1 MRESEYWA
9 NIELARGAQ
18 RSRHVQV
25 YKPARRESRALAV
38 TLAIACGA
46 VIGVLLALGV

>member
-9 NIELARGAQ
+9 NIELARGV
-18 RSRHVQV
+18 RRTRHAQV
-25 YKPARRESRALAV
+25 YKPAKPESRALAV

-46 VIGVLLALGV
+46 VIGTLLALGV

>member
-9 NIELARGAQ
+9 NIELARGIQ
-18 RSRHVQV
+18 RRYAQV
-25 YKPARRESRALAV
+25 YKPARRESQALAV

-46 VIGVLLALGV
+46 VIGILLALGV